1 MRLFVLTAALAAV
14 SSWVGAAELGSL
26 SLVSRLGEPFDARLD
41 LRDVK
46 PGETVEV
53 SLGDPSLYEKV
64 GRKLTP
70 EVTTFRIASRKDARG
85 RFRIQSTEV
94 LNNTEP
100 FPLILVMKADSKYKA
115 KVYNIKLAPP
125 RSISRNTP
133 SKAPVVIEHRENTQ
147 SLSSAKD
154 EKKSVKSH
162 GEPALRQPKAAS
174 VSKAKTE
181 AVAKKPVPVKKS
193 TVPPR
198 KPVQKTTLPE
208 QTHAPIAVSQGMT
221 LWSIAGQVRT
231 LYPQASMDRIQVA
244 LVRANPRAFKN
255 GRIASL
261 KLGSRLRIPSA
272 ELINS
277 ITEQEAWAIVRIKP
291 RMNAL
296 KTPSAKRMAAAKKK
310 MPASRLATKPVHTPK
325 EGLAVTNAVKASE
338 SNVRPPEVTAPAQ
351 EATVRHETTAVPSTT
366 TPMPS
371 PENHNAAASSASE
384 SSGNQTPEVF
394 QKSESQEPS
403 AAQTQM
409 PNRTELSASEK
420 VTEKTEKSEFPW
432 GGVFGALAV
441 LAALV
446 VGFVYWRRRRNALE
460 GADSEKLTESPVHF
474 CQNRSETSP
483 EQLSEIDNTVSR
495 RIASD
500 VRAARGFELKSPN
513 SPELGAQHL
522 TEDRRSAQ
530 EIGAQDVHP
539 RENLPETTDAD
550 RRTSHS
556 VEAGMPVV
564 GIGSSEIETK
574 NEPEPVLGRIEP
586 TLGIES
592 GDKNPESNASGKEA
606 LSQTPDLNTVSEQSL
621 DQKLTQARALLQAS
635 LSNRAIELL
644 EEIALKGNEKQ
655 RAAAL
660 KLLTEKQP

>member
-1 MRLFVLTAALAAV
+1 MRLFVLTVALAAV
-14 SSWVGAAELGSL
+14 SSLVGAAELGSL

-70 EVTTFRIASRKDARG
+70 EVTTFRIASRKDAKG

-193 TVPPR
+193 TVPLR

-371 PENHNAAASSASE
+371 PENHNATASSASE

-394 QKSESQEPS
+394 QKNESQEPS
-403 AAQTQM
+403 VAQTQM

-446 VGFVYWRRRRNALE
+446 AGFVYWRRRRNALE
-460 GADSEKLTESPVHF
+460 RADSETLTESPVHF
-474 CQNRSETSP
+474 CQNRPETSP
-483 EQLSEIDNTVSR
+483 EQLSEIDSTVSR

-500 VRAARGFELKSPN
+500 ERAARGFELKSQS

-530 EIGAQDVHP
+530 EIGVQDLRP
-539 RENLPETTDAD
+539 QENLPETTDAD
-550 RRTSHS
+550 RRTPHS
-556 VEAGMPVV
+556 VETGMPVV

-574 NEPEPVLGRIEP
+574 NEPEPVIGRIEP